1 MERHI
6 VSPEV
11 EAYLRAFYPPEDAL
25 MAEMRKDAKENRVPI
40 IEPESARFLHF
51 LVSVLAPRRILEI
64 GTAIGTSA
72 ITMMRA
78 MKGNTEIYTIERDY
92 FLHERAKKYFGRT
105 EYTGFHPILGDAL
118 DIVPEMEM
126 DFDLI
131 FVDGAKAQ
139 NHNFFFLADRRVK
152 PGGVIVFDNVL
163 YRGMIADDALY
174 ERRSVTIIKRLRT
187 FLEEAHAREDYTVSL
202 VPVGDGML
210 LCRKENE

>member
-6 VSPEV
+6 VLPEV
-11 EAYLRAFYPPEDAL
+11 EAYLRAFYPSEDAL
-25 MAEMRKDAKENRVPI
+25 MAEMRKDAMENRVPI

-51 LVSVLAPRRILEI
+51 IVSMKAPNRILEI

-78 MKGNTEIYTIERDY
+78 TNGTTEIYTIERDY
-92 FLHERAKKYFGRT
+92 FLHERAKKYFEKSG
-105 EYTGFHPILGDAL
+105 YTGFHTYLGDAL

-126 DFDLI
+126 DFDFI
-131 FVDGAKAQ
+131 FIDGAKAQ

-152 PGGVIVFDNVL
+152 PGGIIVFDNVL
-163 YRGMIADDALY
+163 FRGMIADDALY

-187 FLEEAHAREDYTVSL
+187 FLKEVHARKDYSVSL
-202 VPVGDGML
+202 IPIGDGML
-210 LCRKENE
+210 LCRKEKE